1 MNRLTE
7 IMERKQEIR
16 SMLESNEAVDME
28 ALEKELR
35 AINDE
40 QAEIE
45 RRQQMANAIQTGTIE
60 SAPVDKPSEMQARKN
75 LLDSLE
81 YREAFME
88 YVCRGTEIPAEF
100 RANEKT
106 ATTDIGALVPPV
118 TLNKIIEKI
127 ESFGELI
134 PLVNRTSYKTG
145 MTIPMAS
152 IKPKASWVAEGAGS
166 DRQKM
171 PLDAAVTFGHFKL
184 RCAVSVTLETEVMA
198 LSAFEARL
206 VSSVSEAMARAI
218 QTAILK
224 GTGSAQPTGILTDAA
239 KGQTV
244 NVAAIDYKTLVSA
257 EAALP
262 MEYENGAVWVMTKK
276 TFMEFIG
283 MVDTAGQP
291 IGRINQ
297 GINGGWE
304 RTLLGRRVVLT
315 NDLPSYAGT
324 LKKADVFAF
333 LYNFGDYTLNTNYSI
348 GIKTY
353 EDNETDDIIRKTIMI
368 CDGKPIVYD
377 SLVKLTGNKT

>member
-218 QTAILK
+218 QTAILE

>member
-1 MNRLTE
+1 MNRLNE
-7 IMERKQEIR
+7 ILERKKEIR
-16 SMLESNEAVDME
+16 SMLEGNAAVDME

-35 AINDE
+35 ALNDE

-45 RRQQMANAIQTGTIE
+45 RRQQMANMIQTGAVAG
-60 SAPVDKPSEMQARKN
+60 APVEKTSETQKRKN
-75 LLDSLE
+75 PLDSLE

-88 YVCRGTEIPAEF
+88 YVCRGVEIPVEY
-100 RANEKT
+100 RGNANTIT
-106 ATTDIGALVPPV
+106 ADIGALVPPV
-118 TLNKIIEKI
+118 TLNKIVEKI

-152 IKPKASWVAEGAGS
+152 VKPTATWVAEGAGS

-171 PLDAAVTFGHFKL
+171 PLEASITFGHFKL
-184 RCAVSVTLETEVMA
+184 RSADSDSLETEVLA

-206 VSSVSEAMARAI
+206 VSSISEAMARAI

-224 GTGSAQPTGILTDAA
+224 GTGSAQPTGILTNAA
-239 KGQTV
+239 KGQTI
-244 NVAAIDYKTLVSA
+244 NVAAIDYKTLAAA

-262 MEYENGAVWVMTKK
+262 MEYESGAVWIMTKK
-276 TFMEFIG
+276 TFMEFVG

-291 IGRINQ
+291 ISRVDH
-297 GINGGWE
+297 GIGGVPE

-315 NDLPSYAGT
+315 NDLPSYAKT

-333 LYNFGDYTLNTNYSI
+333 LYDFGDYTLNTNYSI

-368 CDGKPIVYD
+368 CDGKPIDYE
-377 SLVKLTGNKT
+377 SLVKLTGNVA

>member
-1 MNRLTE
+1 MNRLNE
-7 IMERKQEIR
+7 ILERKKEIR
-16 SMLESNEAVDME
+16 SMLEGNGAVDME

-35 AINDE
+35 ALNDE

-45 RRQQMANAIQTGTIE
+45 RRQQMASAIQTGVIE
-60 SAPVDKPSEMQARKN
+60 SAPVEKTSEMQARKN

-88 YVCRGTEIPAEF
+88 YVCRGVEIPIEY
-100 RANEKT
+100 RANANTTT
-106 ATTDIGALVPPV
+106 ADVGALVPPA
-118 TLNKIIEKI
+118 TLNKIVEKI

-152 IKPKASWVAEGAGS
+152 IKSKASWVAEGAGS
-166 DRQKM
+166 DRQKA
-171 PLDAAVTFGHFKL
+171 PLDASVTFGHFKL
-184 RCAVSVTLETEVMA
+184 RCAVSVSLETEVMT

-206 VSSVSEAMARAI
+206 INSVSEAMARAI

-224 GTGSAQPTGILTDAA
+224 GTGSAQPTGILANAA
-239 KGQTV
+239 KGQTI

-257 EAALP
+257 EAALS
-262 MEYENGAVWVMTKK
+262 MEYESGAVWVMTKK
-276 TFMEFIG
+276 TFMEFVG
-283 MVDTAGQP
+283 MVDTVGQP
-291 IGRINQ
+291 IGHVDH
-297 GINGGWE
+297 GIGGVPE

-315 NDLPSYAGT
+315 NDLPSYVKT

-333 LYNFGDYTLNTNYSI
+333 IYNFGDYTLNTNYSI

-353 EDNETDDIIRKTIMI
+353 EDNETDDLVRKTIMI
-368 CDGKPIVYD
+368 CDGKPIEYE
-377 SLVKLTGNKT
+377 SFVKLTGNVA